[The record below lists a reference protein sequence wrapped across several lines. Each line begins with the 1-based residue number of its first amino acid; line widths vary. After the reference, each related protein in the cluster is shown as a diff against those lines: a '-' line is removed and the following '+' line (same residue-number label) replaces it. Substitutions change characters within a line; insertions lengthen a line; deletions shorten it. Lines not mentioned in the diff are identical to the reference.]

1 MKLLCAV
8 VHDIH
13 ARLVVYVDD
22 LSMVACRY
30 AKEKDVVK
38 YLYTLLAEVATEEDP
53 TSVLMRMHDKGVTE
67 ATILSVAANKNS
79 KSLIGSAT
87 GLMAALASYPEAAAT
102 FANSETILMLNE
114 ICSAN
119 LKKPEIALNV
129 ISVLIKLAE
138 NEMCARVMSEN
149 RIVQTTAQTLNMCRD
164 DRDLVISCLYL
175 LTNLVQFRNYV
186 AFAETTLIVDC
197 AELLQENVKY
207 AVDNNTETV
216 ESKSAVE
223 IVTLSLKLLCGML
236 PCDES
241 RQRYLDAHL
250 VEMSKYILMHFIT
263 MISMHADC
271 P

>member
-1 MKLLCAV
+1 
-8 VHDIH
+8 
-13 ARLVVYVDD
+13 
-22 LSMVACRY
+22 
-30 AKEKDVVK
+30 
-38 YLYTLLAEVATEEDP
+38 
-53 TSVLMRMHDKGVTE
+53 
-67 ATILSVAANKNS
+67 
-79 KSLIGSAT
+79 
-87 GLMAALASYPEAAAT
+87 
-102 FANSETILMLNE
+102 MLNE

-223 IVTLSLKLLCGML
+223 IVTLSSGDIRQQWSGCYFGSNGYVPDGGGMSDYRLCLL
-236 PCDES
+236 ES
-241 RQRYLDAHL
+241 GTA
-250 VEMSKYILMHFIT
+250 E
-263 MISMHADC
+263 